1 MTHPD
6 ASPPPMG
13 MDATVSTEPG
23 TLRERILDRALER
36 FNAEGIEYVG
46 IRDLARDL
54 GIKGGNITYYYPTKD
69 DLVAAVGLRLREL
82 NDRTIRVPEHPSLLA
97 YMRMLRQAFR
107 NHWRF
112 RCLFMSMP
120 NLMAQNV
127 ALSATYVGPVEK
139 GRRRVIGD
147 YLERLQDAGLLDPGL
162 REEERERI
170 VGFIGLASRGWI
182 GDASVSFRDRSPEWC
197 MAYYLR
203 VVVDHL
209 RGFAT
214 ASGMRQ
220 LARFEAELAD
230 GPRGGA
236 PDGSSPTPGAD
247 QRQG

>member
-6 ASPPPMG
+6 ASPASVGIDETIP
-13 MDATVSTEPG
+13 TEPP
-23 TLRERILDRALER
+23 TLRERILHRALER

-54 GIKGGNITYYYPTKD
+54 GIKGGNITYYFPTKD
-69 DLVAAVGLRLREL
+69 ELVAAVGLRLREL

-97 YMRMLRQAFR
+97 YMRMLRQAFQ

-127 ALSATYVGPVEK
+127 ALSATYIGPVEK

-147 YLERLQDAGLLDPGL
+147 YLARLQDAGLLDPGITD
-162 REEERERI
+162 EERERI
-170 VGFIGLASRGWI
+170 VGFIALASRGWI
-182 GDASVSFRDRSPEWC
+182 GDASLSFRNRSPEWC

-203 VVVDHL
+203 VVADHL

-214 ASGMRQ
+214 ASGRRE

-230 GPRGGA
+230 GIG
-236 PDGSSPTPGAD
+236 DGDPKG
-247 QRQG
+247 